1 MKGITK
7 KIDNETKEQKEGF
20 LGMLLSISG
29 AILRAIKKMLT
40 GKGLRRAGYENKEEK
55 GVLMSGYGNEMD
67 F

>member
-7 KIDNETKEQKEGF
+7 TIDNETKEQKEGF

-40 GKGLRRAGYENKEEK
+40 GKGLRRAGYENKEE
-55 GVLMSGYGNEMD
+55 MEC
-67 F
+67 